1 MHRLILLSLLIASS
15 CITLHAQ
22 NYRLKSAEVRF
33 EIKNAG
39 FTVKG
44 KFDSLPSIKLTM
56 PGGSPAKM
64 ALSGTVSAASINTGI
79 GIRDKHL
86 RKPDYFDTEKYPVIS
101 LQSTGIQN
109 NGKELLGNFNLQIKQ
124 ITKAVKMVI
133 TMAENG
139 NVVEMNGSFTIN
151 RKDFGVGGNSMTLAD
166 NVDVFVH
173 AVFEK

>member
-1 MHRLILLSLLIASS
+1 MLRFIILYLLIASS
-15 CITLHAQ
+15 CTTLYAQ
-22 NYRLKSAEVRF
+22 NYRLQNAEVRF

-44 KFDSLPSIKLTM
+44 KFDSIPAIQLTM
-56 PGGSPAKM
+56 QGGSTGKM

-86 RKPDYFDTEKYPVIS
+86 RKPDYFDTEKYPQIT
-101 LQSTGIQN
+101 LQSTGITK
-109 NGKELLGNFNLQIKQ
+109 NGKEMQGNFNLQMKQ
-124 ITKAVKMVI
+124 TTRAI
-133 TMAENG
+133 TMAITMTEKG
-139 NVVEMNGSFTIN
+139 NLVEMNGTFTIN

-166 NVDVFVH
+166 YVDIFVH